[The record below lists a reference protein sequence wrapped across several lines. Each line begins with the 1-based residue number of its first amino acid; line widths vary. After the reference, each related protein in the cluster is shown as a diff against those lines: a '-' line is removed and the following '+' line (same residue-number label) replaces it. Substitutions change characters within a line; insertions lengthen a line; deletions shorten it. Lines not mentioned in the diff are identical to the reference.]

1 MARAFYVTA
10 RKQRVM
16 IVSTFIKKTENTL
29 ARVYRSSSNRT
40 PHADSS
46 AAVPARPVRF
56 LFAVNVPDD
65 CKLLMALGCGGG
77 DPNLREL
84 EPHCRLAQTVGQVS
98 AGGERGRMLF
108 GLPAHSKCGGLS

>member
-1 MARAFYVTA
+1 
-10 RKQRVM
+10 M
-16 IVSTFIKKTENTL
+16 IVNTFIKKTENTL

-77 DPNLREL
+77 EPEFREL
-84 EPHCRLAQTVGQVS
+84 EPDRGLAPADRS
-98 AGGERGRMLF
+98 AARNGVTMPMRGT
-108 GLPAHSKCGGLS
+108 PC